1 MKEFY
6 AWAARMADVQPPEAA
21 GQTLPI
27 AERLRRLIAPTA
39 LNLEGSVVRVVPT
52 QQSLHLLGTTPQS
65 LSVLVWPDLADAT
78 DMTHDQFLAT
88 QLGALMTFA
97 LNRRVQ
103 VASTEAP
110 ISVAGSLVKNFIPG
124 QANDRELVGP
134 LPPEPKTAFEDT
146 VRGVLGLAE
155 PDRGPIGAAI
165 DLHYASTLLLDTDLN
180 AAYALAVAGIE
191 TLSRHYND
199 VQFGWNDW
207 DEAPHLDT
215 VFSALKLSEDQAD
228 QLREELVRGRH
239 LKLRQTFA
247 TYVAQS
253 LPDSFWELEMQ
264 DYLPTYTVAPDDSTL
279 FTGHDSAERLR
290 LDQFVPRDRAA
301 FRKRLLATY
310 DARSSYV
317 HTGRRGVSESQTI
330 ATLAGS
336 PGDEARRPLEYLAV
350 RRILR
355 TMTQHEI
362 AQRAE
367 DVPLP
372 GLIVFHDQPG

>member
-6 AWAARMADVQPPEAA
+6 AWAARMADVQPPTDA
-21 GQTLPI
+21 GQNLPI
-27 AERLRRLIAPTA
+27 EERLRRVVAPTP
-39 LNLEGSVVRVVPT
+39 LNLDRSVVRVVPT
-52 QQSLHLLGTTPQS
+52 EQAVHLLGTTPQS
-65 LSVLVWPDLADAT
+65 LSVLMWPDLAKAT
-78 DMTHDQFLAT
+78 DMAHDQFLAT

-103 VASTEAP
+103 VASTETP
-110 ISVAGSLVKNFIPG
+110 ISMAGSPVRNFIPG

-134 LPPEPKTAFEDT
+134 LPDEPKSAFEDT
-146 VRGVLGLAE
+146 VRGVLGLSE
-155 PDRGPIGAAI
+155 RDRGPIGAAI

-199 VQFGWNDW
+199 VQFGWDDW
-207 DEAPHLDT
+207 DEAPHLDS
-215 VFSALKLSEDQAD
+215 VFAKLGMSEDQAD
-228 QLREELVRGRH
+228 RLREELLKGRH

-247 TYVAQS
+247 TYVAES

-264 DYLPTYTVAPDDSTL
+264 DYLPTYKVAPDDSTV
-279 FTGHDSAERLR
+279 FTGLEAAERLR
-290 LDQFVPRDRAA
+290 LDRFVPRDRGAC
-301 FRKRLLATY
+301 RKRLLATY

-317 HTGRRGVSESQTI
+317 HTGRRGVSETQTM
-330 ATLAGS
+330 ATLAGA

-362 AQRAE
+362 ARRSE

-372 GLIVFHDQPG
+372 GLIVFHDEPE